1 MNKGEVLMMLILL
14 VLLESPADATEIQ
27 FSLGLS
33 DSFGVLGLGSVKLTD
48 PERFGD
54 FFFTAGTTLIFLGG
68 AGVGYQH
75 SFGQGHLA
83 PYATTT
89 ALVGYTLPMMC
100 SVEPCRIRFMPMVS
114 GSGGIELR
122 SLREEQT
129 NFRLQIGLWSAFDF
143 SSLSVFESPSDRPL
157 IWPVINLGWSGSI

>member
-1 MNKGEVLMMLILL
+1 MMLILL
-14 VLLESPADATEIQ
+14 VLLESPADAIGHDLKVTDLSFGI
-27 FSLGLS
+27 S
-33 DSFGVLGLGSVKLTD
+33 DSFGVLGFVSGKLKD
-48 PERFGD
+48 PEQFGD
-54 FFFTAGTTLIFLGG
+54 FFFTAGSSLFFGG

-143 SSLSVFESPSDRPL
+143 SSMSVFESPSDRPL
-157 IWPVINLGWSGSI
+157 IWPVINLVWSG